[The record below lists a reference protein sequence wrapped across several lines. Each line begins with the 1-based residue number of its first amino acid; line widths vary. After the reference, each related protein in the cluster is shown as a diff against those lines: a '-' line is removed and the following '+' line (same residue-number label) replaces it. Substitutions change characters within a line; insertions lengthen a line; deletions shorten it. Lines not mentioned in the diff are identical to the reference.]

1 MKRQSGI
8 RDPAPDSGDTCS
20 FQSSSICGVA
30 AFLSQLR
37 ESGKLGS
44 RWRPCD
50 NRTGLALGEAKGFIL
65 AGTSDPVNAR

>member
-1 MKRQSGI
+1 
-8 RDPAPDSGDTCS
+8 
-20 FQSSSICGVA
+20 
-30 AFLSQLR
+30 LSQLR